1 VQELDLLR
9 VVIAFSFLIYASV
22 SDWRTRR
29 VSNIV
34 WIDLG
39 IMALIL
45 FWMEM
50 FQAGA
55 PLISQS
61 ILLPIAFLF
70 ADVFWERKNGL
81 RSPAG
86 MLSAA
91 LYILSFIWIAYIGYG
106 VQVGAW
112 TWSDVSAPFVA
123 FFLIIIFEVFYMFD
137 VIKGGADAKALICVA
152 MLFPAYPGLL
162 DAIPMIM
169 PTSDLVLTFFP
180 VALSTLFM
188 GAVVTLVVPIYFL
201 IRNISKGEK
210 IGIRTF
216 LAFTLPLDEVEKH
229 PVWLVERV
237 EEGRVKFS
245 YRKVRESETL
255 EADLAALREIGL
267 EEAWVTYKIPFIIPL
282 TIGLLEVL
290 VIGNLLFLV
299 Y

>member
-1 VQELDLLR
+1 
-9 VVIAFSFLIYASV
+9 
-22 SDWRTRR
+22 
-29 VSNIV
+29 
-34 WIDLG
+34 
-39 IMALIL
+39 
-45 FWMEM
+45 M
-50 FQAGA
+50 FQAGS
-55 PLISQS
+55 PLIAQS

-70 ADVFWERKNGL
+70 ADIFWERKKGL
-81 RSPAG
+81 KSLPG
-86 MLSAA
+86 VVSAT
-91 LYILSFIWIAYIGYG
+91 LYILSFIWIAYIGYS
-106 VQVGAW
+106 VQIETVAWSVDGSPFVG
-112 TWSDVSAPFVA
+112 VSAPFVA

-152 MLFPAYPGLL
+152 ILFPVYPGLL
-162 DAIPMIM
+162 DTVPMIM
-169 PTSDLVLTFFP
+169 PASDLVPTFFP
-180 VALSTLFM
+180 VALSVLFM
-188 GAVVTLVVPIYFL
+188 GAVVALVVPIYFL

-210 IGIRTF
+210 IGIRTL
-216 LAFTLPLDEVEKH
+216 LAFTLPIDEVEKH

-237 EEGRVKFS
+237 EEGQVKFS